1 MHPID
6 AFRRSDSRSSGFLLV
21 AVLWILGALA
31 TLAVIYSLYAR
42 QTALKLLDH
51 QERLQAQ
58 ALAISGVE
66 LAAYRITSYG
76 DFRPS
81 VGRFSFRQGT
91 AVIDV
96 AFSAE
101 NGRIDLNFAP
111 KELIAGLFVTLGAP
125 LEDAQNFADRVVA
138 WRTPLN
144 PGAADNEKPLYQAA
158 RKPYGPRHGP
168 FQHVDE
174 LTMVIGMPTLLIERA
189 LPYLTIYTGHQ
200 LVNLLSAPSQVLA
213 ALPGVTPAVLQNLLA
228 QRGGA
233 PRDVL
238 RAQLGHAADY
248 VTMQPGPTDR
258 VDVDVRFSSNRHIRS
273 EAVIFVLDRD
283 VEPYLVLSWRDEEL
297 AGDQRSAAGLY

>member
-1 MHPID
+1 M
-6 AFRRSDSRSSGFLLV
+6 
-21 AVLWILGALA
+21 GALA

-42 QTALKLLDH
+42 QTALELLDH
-51 QERLQAQ
+51 DERLQAQ

-81 VGRFSFRQGT
+81 VGRFSFRLGT

-111 KELIAGLFVTLGAP
+111 RELIIGLFVRLGAP
-125 LEDAQNFADRVVA
+125 PEDAQNFADRVVA

-144 PGAADNEKPLYQAA
+144 PGATDNEMPLYQAA
-158 RKPYGPRHGP
+158 GKPYGPRHGP

-174 LTMVIGMPTLLIERA
+174 LTMVIGMPTWLIERA
-189 LPYLTIYTGHQ
+189 LPYLTIYTGNQ

-213 ALPGVTPAVLQNLLA
+213 ALPGVTPALLQALLA
-228 QRGGA
+228 QRAGA

-238 RAQLGHAADY
+238 QAQLGYAASY
-248 VTMQPGPTDR
+248 VTMQPSATDR
-258 VDVDVRFSSNRHIRS
+258 IDVDVRFSRNRHIRS
-273 EAVIFVLDRD
+273 EAVIFILDRD
-283 VEPYLVLSWRDEEL
+283 AEPYRVLSWHDEEL
-297 AGDQRSAAGLY
+297 AGGGPSAAGLN